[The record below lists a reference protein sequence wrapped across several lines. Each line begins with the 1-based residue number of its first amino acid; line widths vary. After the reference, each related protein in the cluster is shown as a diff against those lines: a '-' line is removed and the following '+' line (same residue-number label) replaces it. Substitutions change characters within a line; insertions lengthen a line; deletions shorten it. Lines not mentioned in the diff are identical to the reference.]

1 LFSVTRSPVLNNV
14 MTWFRSHR
22 AQFRLGLRITVAGL
36 VSYVLCP
43 VFGLTQTYPAVLTAV
58 IVMQA
63 SVGASLKAMM
73 DRFVGSL
80 GGALWAVG
88 VLVALQ
94 HFNQF
99 STGAVFVIALVPL
112 AVLAAFKPAYRTAPT
127 TAIILLLTPSSV
139 AGPFASATQRMLGIG
154 LGSVVALVVSLVIL
168 PARAHG
174 TFTEAAG
181 RAVSRMSALASILM
195 KRLSESGDPETIQ
208 NLHDEI
214 RQAIS
219 QAEAVADE
227 VLRER
232 ATFLAAGP
240 DPLPMC
246 RALRRLRND
255 LAMIGRATTE
265 PLPNSIGAS
274 LSDVTAATGS
284 AIAIFLEASS
294 KAITQQQRA
303 PSLEECEK
311 EVSRFA
317 STLTELR
324 RSGLL
329 RQLPDETVGQIFGLA
344 FSVEQLHQDLKELV
358 DRINDLARVL

>member
-1 LFSVTRSPVLNNV
+1 

-63 SVGASLKAMM
+63 SVGASLKAVM

-88 VLVALQ
+88 VLLALQ
-94 HFNQF
+94 HFNRY
-99 STGAVFVIALVPL
+99 STGVVFVVALVPL
-112 AVLAAFKPAYRTAPT
+112 AILAAFKPSYRTAPT

-174 TFTEAAG
+174 TFAETAG
-181 RAVSRMSALASILM
+181 RVISLMSALVAILM
-195 KRLSESGDPETIQ
+195 KRMSEPGDPEAIQ
-208 NLHDEI
+208 KLYDDI

-219 QAEAVADE
+219 QAETVADE

-255 LAMIGRATTE
+255 LAMIGRTTTE
-265 PLPNSIGAS
+265 PLPDSIRMA
-274 LSDVTAATGS
+274 LSDVAAATGS
-284 AIAIFLEASS
+284 AIATFLEASS
-294 KAITQQQRA
+294 EAITRQQRA
-303 PSLEECEK
+303 PSLERCEK
-311 EVSRFA
+311 EMARFA

-324 RSGLL
+324 RSGSM
-329 RQLPDETVGQIFGLA
+329 RELPDETVGQIFGLA
-344 FSVEQLHQDLKELV
+344 FSIEQLHQDLKDLA
-358 DRINDLARVL
+358 DRINDLARGL

>member
-1 LFSVTRSPVLNNV
+1 

-22 AQFRLGLRITVAGL
+22 AQFRLGLRISVAGL

-63 SVGASLKAMM
+63 SVGASLKAVM
-73 DRFVGSL
+73 DRFAGSL

-88 VLVALQ
+88 VLLVLQ
-94 HFNQF
+94 HFNRY
-99 STGAVFVIALVPL
+99 STGVVLVVALVPL
-112 AVLAAFKPAYRTAPT
+112 AILAAFKPSYRTAPT

-154 LGSVVALVVSLVIL
+154 LGSAVALIVSLVIL

-174 TFTEAAG
+174 TFAEAAG
-181 RAVSRMSALASILM
+181 RAVSRMSTLASILM
-195 KRLSESGDPETIQ
+195 KRMSESGDPEKIQ

-232 ATFLAAGP
+232 ASHLAAGP

-255 LAMIGRATTE
+255 LAMIGRTTTE
-265 PLPNSIGAS
+265 PLPDSIRVS
-274 LSDVTAATGS
+274 LSDVTTAAGS
-284 AIAIFLEASS
+284 AITTFLEISS
-294 KAITQQQRA
+294 EAITRQQQA
-303 PSLEECEK
+303 PSIEQCEK
-311 EVSRFA
+311 EMARFA
-317 STLTELR
+317 STLAELR
-324 RSGLL
+324 RSGSM
-329 RQLPDETVGQIFGLA
+329 RELPDETVGQIFGLA
-344 FSVEQLHQDLKELV
+344 FSVEQLHQDLKDLV
-358 DRINDLARVL
+358 DRINDLARGP

>member
-1 LFSVTRSPVLNNV
+1 

-63 SVGASLKAMM
+63 SVGASLKAVM

-88 VLVALQ
+88 VLLALQ
-94 HFNQF
+94 HFNRY
-99 STGAVFVIALVPL
+99 STGVVFVVALVPL
-112 AVLAAFKPAYRTAPT
+112 AILAAFKPAYRTAPT

-174 TFTEAAG
+174 TFGETAG
-181 RAVSRMSALASILM
+181 RVVSRMSALVAILM
-195 KRLSESGDPETIQ
+195 KRMSEPGDPETIQ
-208 NLHDEI
+208 KLYDDI

-219 QAEAVADE
+219 QAETVADE
-227 VLRER
+227 VQRER
-232 ATFLAAGP
+232 ATHLAAGP
-240 DPLPMC
+240 DPQPMC

-255 LAMIGRATTE
+255 LAMIGRTTSD
-265 PLPNSIGAS
+265 PLPESIRVA

-284 AIAIFLEASS
+284 AITTFLEISS
-294 KAITQQQRA
+294 EAITRQQQA
-303 PSLEECEK
+303 PSIERCEK
-311 EVSRFA
+311 EIARFA

-324 RSGLL
+324 RSGSMRELS
-329 RQLPDETVGQIFGLA
+329 DETVGQIFGLA
-344 FSVEQLHQDLKELV
+344 FSVEQLHQDMKDLV
-358 DRINDLARVL
+358 DRINDLARGV

>member
-1 LFSVTRSPVLNNV
+1 

-43 VFGLTQTYPAVLTAV
+43 LFGLAQSYPAVLTAV

-88 VLVALQ
+88 VLLALQ
-94 HFNQF
+94 HFNRF
-99 STGAVFVIALVPL
+99 STGTVLVIALVPL
-112 AVLAAFKPAYRTAPT
+112 AMFAAFKPAYRTAPT
-127 TAIILLLTPSSV
+127 TAIILLLTTNTV
-139 AGPFASATQRMLGIG
+139 AGPFASAIQRMLGIG
-154 LGSVVALVVSLVIL
+154 LGSVVALVVSLLIL

-174 TFTEAAG
+174 TFAETAG
-181 RAVSRMSALASILM
+181 RAVSRMSELAAILM
-195 KRLSESGDPETIQ
+195 NGLSETGDPETIQ
-208 NLHDEI
+208 KLHDGI
-214 RQAIS
+214 RQAIG
-219 QAEAVADE
+219 QAEAAADE

-232 ATFLAAGP
+232 ATYLATGP
-240 DPLPMC
+240 DPLPVC

-265 PLPNSIGAS
+265 RLPDRIQAV
-274 LSDVTAATGS
+274 LSDTIAATGS
-284 AIAIFLEASS
+284 AVATFLGACSE
-294 KAITQQQRA
+294 AITRQQQA
-303 PSLEECEK
+303 PPIEPCEK
-311 EVSRFA
+311 ELAHFA

-324 RSGLL
+324 RSGFLKE
-329 RQLPDETVGQIFGLA
+329 LPDETVGRIFGLA
-344 FSVEQLHQDLKELV
+344 FSLEQLHQNLKDLV
-358 DRINDLARVL
+358 DRTNDLKT